1 MGYIDHIRACNNHD
15 LSRFVS
21 FQGPA
26 GQFIGWVRRDNLAL
40 LSEFHDVF
48 DFTQDVLRLKKV
60 DDITVH
66 MAQVTQAL
74 QDKKQINGWRGELYA
89 VSPRFGEEPLFLIER
104 AATPLFGIRAY
115 GVHING
121 FVRDKGQIKMWIAK
135 RAADRM
141 VCPDMW
147 DNMVAGGQPAGL
159 SLMGNIIKE
168 CGEEAGIPEDL
179 ARQAQSVGTVS
190 YMMETDGGLK
200 PDVMFCYDLEVPK
213 EFVPNNTDG
222 EVASFHLMDVEEVAD
237 IVKNTFDFKFNCNLV
252 IIDFLIRHGVLN
264 PDEITEYEELVRGL
278 RR

>member
-26 GQFIGWVRRDNLAL
+26 GQSIGWVRRDNLAL
-40 LSEFHDVF
+40 LSEFQDVF

-60 DDITVH
+60 DDITAH

-89 VSPRFGEEPLFLIER
+89 VSPRFGDEPLFLIER

-159 SLMGNIIKE
+159 SLMENIIKE
-168 CGEEAGIPEDL
+168 CGEEAGITEDL
-179 ARQAQSVGTVS
+179 ARQTQSVGTVS

-222 EVASFHLMDVEEVAD
+222 EVASFHLMGVEEVAD

-278 RR
+278 RC

>member
-60 DDITVH
+60 DDITAH

-159 SLMGNIIKE
+159 SLMENIIKE

-222 EVASFHLMDVEEVAD
+222 EVASFHLMGVEEVAD

-252 IIDFLIRHGVLN
+252 IIEFSHSA
-264 PDEITEYEELVRGL
+264 
-278 RR
+278 RRS

>member
-1 MGYIDHIRACNNHD
+1 MGYIDHIRTCNNHD

-21 FQGPA
+21 FQGPE
-26 GQFIGWVRRDNLAL
+26 GQAIGWVRRDNLAL
-40 LSEFHDVF
+40 LSEFQETF

-60 DDITVH
+60 DDITAH
-66 MAQVTQAL
+66 MAQVTQTL
-74 QDKKQINGWRGELYA
+74 QAKKQINGWRGEQYA
-89 VSPRFGEEPLFLIER
+89 VSPRFGDVPLFLIER
-104 AATPLFGIRAY
+104 AATPFFGIRAF

-121 FVRDKGQIKMWIAK
+121 FIRDKGQIKMWIAK

-159 SLMGNIIKE
+159 SLMENIIKE
-168 CGEEAGIPEDL
+168 CAEEANIPEEL
-179 ARQAQSVGTVS
+179 ARRAKPVGTVS

-200 PDVMFCYDLEVPK
+200 PDVMFCYDLEVPL
-213 EFVPNNTDG
+213 EFAPNNTDG
-222 EVASFHLMDVEEVAD
+222 EVASFHLMNVEEVAD

-264 PDEITEYEELVRGL
+264 PDEVVEYEELVRGL
-278 RR
+278 RQ